1 MHLLSYLILLLP
13 VRETLCGWVD
23 PDTKIQFHST
33 VPLSEGDDREY
44 ELVFSDEFET
54 EGRLF
59 GDGEDSRWTAL
70 DKNDYTN
77 DALHFYKSQNV
88 RTTNGVLS
96 ITTTL
101 ENNDYKAFNEKTKK
115 YYVDT
120 KHVQSAMV
128 QGWNKFCL
136 TGGIVEF
143 SAKLP
148 GRGAVG
154 GLWPALWMLGNLAR
168 ATYVGSSDWVW
179 PFSYN
184 TCDPT
189 KVEQQEINA
198 CRKVGHYGM
207 QPGVGRGAPEIDIL
221 EAMGGEKGPLPNTP
235 VERPYFST
243 SLQIA
248 PGVSKNRPI
257 LSHQPNPGHW
267 YTDLEYG
274 NSTNTG
280 LNPFFYG
287 VTLIHTPKEYT
298 YQSDAISAN
307 TEIDESYFE
316 KLNKYR
322 VEWEPPSEGKND
334 GYVKWYL
341 NDQFIYGIHGRSLNI
356 TGTSIPSEPMYL
368 IMNTAVATSWGF
380 PTPCPEGCSCK
391 CFECGNPD
399 CDCALPVGYCDNF
412 PATFE
417 IDYVRVW
424 QAKNEPKHQLGC
436 STQDRPTELFIKA
449 HKKRYMQDN
458 QREPLLPVRTG
469 GASCTTDFDCGG
481 KRHGNCTAN
490 GVCKCNQGFAGSSC
504 LSHFGFDD
512 NPFSEYDNNLQV
524 SYLLLPNAFLV
535 IFGTLCI
542 GFCAFF
548 VMTVLKRHG
557 DSGLAEG
564 STAIGS
570 PYVYRTYHGADRT
583 GVASHHQKPVSYCL
597 IDGRMID

>member
-1 MHLLSYLILLLP
+1 MQVTPFLILQLL
-13 VRETLCGWVD
+13 VRETVGGWVD
-23 PDTKIQFHST
+23 PDTQLEFHST
-33 VPLSEGDDREY
+33 VPLTEGDDRVY

-59 GDGEDSRWTAL
+59 ADGEDSRWTAL

-88 RTTNGVLS
+88 QTTNGVLNIS
-96 ITTTL
+96 TIL
-101 ENNDYKAFNEKTKK
+101 QNNDYKAFNEKTKK
-115 YYVDT
+115 FYVDT
-120 KHVQSAMV
+120 KNVQTAMV

-148 GRGAVG
+148 GKGSVG

-168 ATYVGSSDWVW
+168 ATFVGSSDWVW
-179 PFSYN
+179 PFSYDV
-184 TCDPT
+184 CDPT
-189 KVEQQEINA
+189 KVQQQEINA
-198 CRKVGHYGM
+198 CRRVGHYGM

-221 EAMGGEKGPLPNTP
+221 EAMGGEKGHLPNTP
-235 VERPYFST
+235 VQRPYFST

-274 NSTNTG
+274 NATNTA

-307 TEIDESYFE
+307 TQIDESFFE
-316 KLNKYR
+316 KMHKYR
-322 VEWEPPSEGKND
+322 VEWEPPSKGNND
-334 GYVKWYL
+334 GYIRWYL
-341 NDQFIYGIHGRSLNI
+341 NDKFIYGIHSHSLNI
-356 TGTSIPSEPMYL
+356 TGTSIPTEPMYL
-368 IMNTAVATSWGF
+368 IMNTAVASSWGF

-412 PATFE
+412 PASFE

-436 STQDRPTELFIKA
+436 STKEKPTDLFIKA
-449 HKKRYMQDN
+449 HKKRYMEDT
-458 QREPLLPVRTG
+458 QREPLLPIRFG
-469 GASCTTDFDCGG
+469 GASCTSDLDCGG
-481 KRHGNCTAN
+481 TTRGSCTDR
-490 GVCKCNQGFAGSSC
+490 GVCKCNEGFAGSSC

-512 NPFSEYDNNLQV
+512 NPYIDYDNNLEV
-524 SYLLLPNAFLV
+524 SYLLLPNAFLF
-535 IFGTLCI
+535 IFGALSI
-542 GFCAFF
+542 GFCVFF
-548 VMTVLKRHG
+548 VMTVVKNHG
-557 DSGLAEG
+557 DSKLLREN
-564 STAIGS
+564 SWILGS
-570 PYVYRTYHGADRT
+570 PNGYT
-583 GVASHHQKPVSYCL
+583 GTAMPSPQNRNKPVSYCL